1 MQYLR
6 KGEGF
11 VTILRFGHKLSS
23 WPGMSKLAPMNQ
35 PSPPSPSVR
44 GPADHDIRDQIVAAA
59 NEHFSQYG
67 YGKTTVSDLA
77 KAIGFSKAYIYKFFD
92 SKQAIG
98 EAICSN
104 CLGKIVDAVEQAIEV
119 EGLSSTERLRR
130 LVKALVETGVSLF
143 FNERKLYDIAAFSA
157 MERWPSSQVYS
168 ARIRRFVL
176 DIVREGRES
185 GEFERKTPLD
195 ETVEAIHLSLRP
207 FTNPLLLQY
216 NLDYVEQAPTLIS
229 NLILRSLMP

>member
-1 MQYLR
+1 
-6 KGEGF
+6 
-11 VTILRFGHKLSS
+11 
-23 WPGMSKLAPMNQ
+23 MNQ
-35 PSPPSPSVR
+35 PSISPSSPSPR

-98 EAICSN
+98 EAICAN
-104 CLGKIVDAVEQAIEV
+104 CLAEIVAAVDQAINV
-119 EGLSSTERLRR
+119 EGLSPTERFRR
-130 LVKALVETGVSLF
+130 LVKTVIATGVNLF
-143 FNERKLYDIAAFSA
+143 FNDRKLYDIAAFAAS
-157 MERWPSSQVYS
+157 ESWPSTQAYD
-168 ARIRRFVL
+168 AQIKRFVSQ
-176 DIVREGRES
+176 IVREGREI

-195 ETVEAIHLSLRP
+195 ETVEAIHLALRP
-207 FTNPLLLQY
+207 FVNPLLLQY
-216 NLDYVEQAPTLIS
+216 NLDFVEEAPTLTS

>member
-1 MQYLR
+1 
-6 KGEGF
+6 
-11 VTILRFGHKLSS
+11 
-23 WPGMSKLAPMNQ
+23 MNQ
-35 PSPPSPSVR
+35 PSISSSSPSPR

-98 EAICSN
+98 EAICAN
-104 CLGKIVDAVEQAIEV
+104 CLAEIVATVEQAINV
-119 EGLSSTERLRR
+119 EGLSPTERFRR
-130 LVKALVETGVSLF
+130 LVKTVIATGVNLF
-143 FNERKLYDIAAFSA
+143 FNDRKLYDIAAFAASESWLSTQA
-157 MERWPSSQVYS
+157 YDAQ
-168 ARIRRFVL
+168 IKRFVSQ
-176 DIVREGRES
+176 IVREGREI

-195 ETVEAIHLSLRP
+195 ETVEAIHLALRP
-207 FTNPLLLQY
+207 FVNPLLLQY
-216 NLDYVEQAPTLIS
+216 NLDFVEEAPTLTS

>member
-1 MQYLR
+1 
-6 KGEGF
+6 
-11 VTILRFGHKLSS
+11 
-23 WPGMSKLAPMNQ
+23 MNQ
-35 PSPPSPSVR
+35 PSITSPSAR
-44 GPADHDIRDQIVAAA
+44 GPVDHEIRDQIVAAA

-98 EAICSN
+98 EAICAN
-104 CLGKIVDAVEQAIEV
+104 CLSKIVAAVEAAIQE
-119 EGLSSTERLRR
+119 EGLSATERFRR
-130 LVKALVETGVSLF
+130 LVKTVIATGVDLF

-157 MERWPSSQVYS
+157 SERWPSSQIYNEQIKS
-168 ARIRRFVL
+168 FVL
-176 DIVREGRES
+176 QIVREGREL

-195 ETVEAIHLSLRP
+195 ETVEAIHLALRP
-207 FTNPLLLQY
+207 FVNPLLLQY
-216 NLDYVEQAPTLIS
+216 NLDFVEEAPTLTS

>member
-1 MQYLR
+1 
-6 KGEGF
+6 
-11 VTILRFGHKLSS
+11 
-23 WPGMSKLAPMNQ
+23 MNQ
-35 PSPPSPSVR
+35 PSISSLSPSPR

-98 EAICSN
+98 EAICAN
-104 CLGKIVDAVEQAIEV
+104 CLAEIVAAVEQAIHV
-119 EGLSSTERLRR
+119 EDLSATERFRR
-130 LVKALVETGVSLF
+130 LVKTVIATGVNLF
-143 FNERKLYDIAAFSA
+143 FNDRKLYDIAAFAAS
-157 MERWPSSQVYS
+157 ESWPSSQAYD
-168 ARIRRFVL
+168 AQIKRFVL
-176 DIVREGRES
+176 QIVREGREI

-195 ETVEAIHLSLRP
+195 ETVEAIHLALRP
-207 FTNPLLLQY
+207 FVNPLLLQY
-216 NLDYVEQAPTLIS
+216 NLDFVEEAPTLTS

>member
-1 MQYLR
+1 
-6 KGEGF
+6 
-11 VTILRFGHKLSS
+11 
-23 WPGMSKLAPMNQ
+23 MNQ
-35 PSPPSPSVR
+35 PLIASPGAR

-98 EAICSN
+98 EAICAN
-104 CLGKIVDAVEQAIEV
+104 CLSQIIVAVEQAIQV
-119 EGLSSTERLRR
+119 EGISPTERFRR
-130 LVKALVETGVSLF
+130 LVKTLIIKGVDLF
-143 FNERKLYDIAAFSA
+143 FNDRKLYDIAAFAAS
-157 MERWPSSQVYS
+157 ESWPSSQVYD
-168 ARIRRFVL
+168 AKIKRFVL
-176 DIVREGRES
+176 QIVREGREL

-195 ETVEAIHLSLRP
+195 ETVDSIHLALRP
-207 FTNPLLLQY
+207 YINPLLLQH
-216 NLDYVEQAPTLIS
+216 NLDVVDEAPRLIS

>member
-1 MQYLR
+1 
-6 KGEGF
+6 
-11 VTILRFGHKLSS
+11 
-23 WPGMSKLAPMNQ
+23 MNQ
-35 PSPPSPSVR
+35 PSISSSSPSPR

-98 EAICSN
+98 EAICAN
-104 CLGKIVDAVEQAIEV
+104 CLAEIVATVEQAINV
-119 EGLSSTERLRR
+119 EGLSPTERFRR
-130 LVKALVETGVSLF
+130 LVKTVIATGVNLF
-143 FNERKLYDIAAFSA
+143 FNDRKLYDIAAFAAS
-157 MERWPSSQVYS
+157 ESWSSTQAYD
-168 ARIRRFVL
+168 AQIKRFVL
-176 DIVREGRES
+176 QIVREGREI

-195 ETVEAIHLSLRP
+195 ETVEAIHLALRP
-207 FTNPLLLQY
+207 FVNPLLLQY
-216 NLDYVEQAPTLIS
+216 NLDFVEEAPTLTS